1 MRETRWYKVINIAQ
15 LDSYPMLFS
24 LKTKFC
30 EFTSEYN
37 RGHKWG
43 SWKRHLFLWKS
54 LAWVS
59 DPECRRHVFMIGQF
73 VSADQKKVRLIYFNE
88 HCPNFVTF
96 WDHVRRKTTYLLENT
111 FANIRCIFCWRVT
124 KYTMLINNYF
134 TITYTIYYYC
144 MVPLVKFI
152 HLHTI

>member
-73 VSADQKKVRLIYFNE
+73 VSADQKKLWLIYFNE

-96 WDHVRRKTTYLLENT
+96 WDHVRRKKLLTSLKILLQISGVYSAEESL
-111 FANIRCIFCWRVT
+111 NILC
-124 KYTMLINNYF
+124 
-134 TITYTIYYYC
+134 
-144 MVPLVKFI
+144 
-152 HLHTI
+152 

>member
-59 DPECRRHVFMIGQF
+59 DPECRRHVFMIGKF
-73 VSADQKKVRLIYFNE
+73 VSADQKKVWLIYFNE

-96 WDHVRRKTTYLLENT
+96 WDHVRRKKLLNSLKILLQISGVYSAEESL
-111 FANIRCIFCWRVT
+111 NILC
-124 KYTMLINNYF
+124 
-134 TITYTIYYYC
+134 
-144 MVPLVKFI
+144 
-152 HLHTI
+152 